1 MRRMLLLLAVTTAP
15 LACQE
20 KMGVEK
26 RAEEI
31 AKSHESAKAA
41 ASASASAPDP
51 KEQQYA
57 AARKAVLERAKA
69 HMAALSKLYQGV
81 SEEERAKFK
90 DYFAPTKEGEKEAE
104 ELSKEAVFA
113 GKQGMA
119 IRKWDITGDQLDPQ
133 MTLGTVD
140 VYVQESQR
148 GKDRCTIYKLDW
160 KQFGNEWKRV
170 ARKDFRIVD
179 CSL

>member
-1 MRRMLLLLAVTTAP
+1 MLFLFALVALP
-15 LACQE
+15 IACQE
-20 KMGVEK
+20 KMRAEK
-26 RAEEI
+26 RAEEM
-31 AKSHESAKAA
+31 AKATESAKAA

-57 AARKAVLERAKA
+57 NARKAVLERAKA

-81 SEEERAKFK
+81 SEEERKKFA
-90 DYFAPTKEGEKEAE
+90 DFFGPEKEAQAE
-104 ELSKEAVFA
+104 ADTLSKEAVFA

-133 MTLGTVD
+133 VTLATVD
-140 VYVQESQR
+140 VFVQESQR
-148 GKDRCTIYKLDW
+148 GKDRCTLYKLDW
-160 KQFGNEWKRV
+160 KQFGSEWKRV
-170 ARKDFRIVD
+170 ARRDFRIID

>member
-1 MRRMLLLLAVTTAP
+1 MLFLFAVSVLP
-15 LACQE
+15 IACQE
-20 KMGVEK
+20 KMRAEK
-26 RAEEI
+26 RAEEM

-90 DYFAPTKEGEKEAE
+90 DFFAPTKEGEKEAE

-133 MTLGTVD
+133 LTLGTVD
-140 VYVQESQR
+140 VFVQESQR
-148 GKDRCTIYKLDW
+148 GKDRCTLYKLDW
-160 KQFGNEWKRV
+160 KQFGSEWKRI